1 MLLNNCYPPS
11 FEGQIF
17 LPFFFSLFCSV
28 ASNSSNL
35 DSILRSRD
43 ITLSTK
49 VHLVEAMFFQVVIY
63 GHESW
68 NIKQSWEQKNWCFW
82 TVVLDKTLES
92 PLDCKEI
99 QSVHPNWNQSWI
111 FIWWTDAE
119 AETPILWPPDAK
131 NWLTGKTLML
141 GKIED
146 RRVGD
151 NRGWDD
157 WMTSL
162 TQWAWVWVSSGS
174 WWWTEKPNVL
184 CMGSQRVRHDW
195 VTELSWYTIIVY
207 ISHLEDNF
215 LKYWNT

>member
-68 NIKQSWEQKNWCFW
+68 NINKAENRRIDAFELWCW
-82 TVVLDKTLES
+82 IRLLRV
-92 PLDCKEI
+92 PLTARR
-99 QSVHPNWNQSWI
+99 SNQS
-111 FIWWTDAE
+111 
-119 AETPILWPPDAK
+119 ILIEISPEYSFD
-131 NWLTGKTLML
+131 GLML
-141 GKIED
+141 KLKLQYFGHLMQRTD
-146 RRVGD
+146 
-151 NRGWDD
+151 
-157 WMTSL
+157 SL
-162 TQWAWVWVSSGS
+162 
-174 WWWTEKPNVL
+174 ERP
-184 CMGSQRVRHDW
+184 
-195 VTELSWYTIIVY
+195 
-207 ISHLEDNF
+207 
-215 LKYWNT
+215 